1 MESVMSWV
9 VQHKLHTVGC
19 LWLSGITGSIAYNWS
34 RPQMKT
40 RVTSK
45 KATLIEYHNE
55 LREKLGP
62 TSTISRE
69 NGEVLGDRYKLLPV
83 DLRDIPRLNNV
94 IGLANLDPRS
104 YRTWQANNKGSR
116 KSLRWKEIICS
127 REPKMLECGYY
138 VMKYMYQIVLLR
150 LQSIS
155 NVEEIFSPNPYTQE
169 EIDDVREKWSR
180 YFISS
185 CL

>member
-1 MESVMSWV
+1 MVAWIKFTNSNFN
-9 VQHKLHTVGC
+9 
-19 LWLSGITGSIAYNWS
+19 LS
-34 RPQMKT
+34 PF
-40 RVTSK
+40 
-45 KATLIEYHNE
+45 TL
-55 LREKLGP
+55 
-62 TSTISRE
+62 
-69 NGEVLGDRYKLLPV
+69 
-83 DLRDIPRLNNV
+83 
-94 IGLANLDPRS
+94 S

-127 REPKMLECGYY
+127 RKPEMLECGYY
-138 VMKYMYQIVLLR
+138 VMKYMYQIVLLG

-169 EIDDVREKWSR
+169 EINDVREKWSR

>member
-1 MESVMSWV
+1 MNKTQGEIGFFCP
-9 VQHKLHTVGC
+9 KR
-19 LWLSGITGSIAYNWS
+19 LSMVTRRSSTFTSYLTHSIS
-34 RPQMKT
+34 KQ
-40 RVTSK
+40 SK
-45 KATLIEYHNE
+45 KQFIFITFHQKSHWMLILLCLQRGEAFLFASVGVGLDSVQVKGH
-55 LREKLGP
+55 
-62 TSTISRE
+62 ISM
-69 NGEVLGDRYKLLPV
+69 
-83 DLRDIPRLNNV
+83 
-94 IGLANLDPRS
+94 S
-104 YRTWQANNKGSR
+104 YRTWQANNKGSQ

-127 REPKMLECGYY
+127 REPEMSECGYY
-138 VMKYMYQIVLLR
+138 VMKYMYQIVLLG